1 MLQILTALLEGVFWT
16 LCVTLGAF
24 AIGVVLGAPLCAMRT
39 AKTPVL
45 RVTALSLVLIL
56 RSIPPIVWLF
66 FIFFGIGGGFFGISP
81 LAAAILGL
89 GLITAAQ
96 MSEVYRG
103 ALGSIPPGQYEAA
116 HVLNLSPLQRFKDV
130 ILAQMVRIV
139 IPSATTYLIG
149 LLKDSAV
156 ASTIG
161 VGDVTFQAY
170 QATQQTFKGLQ
181 IYSMAALL
189 YLAMSLPVAFFSRWV
204 GYKLTQRI
212 VR

>member
-1 MLQILTALLEGVFWT
+1 MPQIFMALLEGVLWT
-16 LCVTLGAF
+16 ICVTLGAF
-24 AIGVVLGAPLCAMRT
+24 AIGIVLGAPLCAMRS
-39 AKTPVL
+39 ARTPVL
-45 RVTALSLVLIL
+45 RLAALNLVLIL

-66 FIFFGIGGGFFGISP
+66 FIFFGIGGGFLEVSP

-103 ALGSIPPGQYEAA
+103 ALGSISAGQYEAA
-116 HVLNLSPLQRFKDV
+116 HVLNLSPIQRFRDV
-130 ILAQMVRIV
+130 IFPQMFRIV

-189 YLAMSLPVAFFSRWV
+189 YLAMSLPIAFFSRWI
-204 GYKLTQRI
+204 GYKLAQR
-212 VR
+212 VAR

>member
-1 MLQILTALLEGVFWT
+1 MFQILMALLDGVVWT
-16 LCVTLGAF
+16 ICVTLGAF
-24 AIGVVLGAPLCAMRT
+24 AMGIVLGAPLCAMRT
-39 AKTPVL
+39 AKTPIL
-45 RVTALSLVLIL
+45 RFTALSLVLIL

-66 FIFFGIGGGFFGISP
+66 FIFFGIGGGFFEISP
-81 LAAAILGL
+81 LVAAILGL

-96 MSEVYRG
+96 MSEVYRA
-103 ALGSIPPGQYEAA
+103 ALGSISPGQYEAA
-116 HVLNLSPLQRFKDV
+116 YALNLSPLQRFRDV
-130 ILAQMVRIV
+130 IFAQMFRIV

-189 YLAMSLPVAFFSRWV
+189 YLAMSLPVAFFSRWI
-204 GYKLTQRI
+204 GHRLAQRI
-212 VR
+212 AR